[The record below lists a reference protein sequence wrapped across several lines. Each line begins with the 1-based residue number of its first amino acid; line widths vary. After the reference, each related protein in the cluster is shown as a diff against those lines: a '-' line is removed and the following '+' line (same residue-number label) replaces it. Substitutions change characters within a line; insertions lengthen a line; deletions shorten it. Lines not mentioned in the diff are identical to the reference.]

1 MNAYQIHL
9 NMIAEKHTQKI
20 FNVTITTASDIE
32 TNLHNWLFPMHL
44 PKYQAF
50 KNILKKTFKFR
61 KTNISNKQL
70 FPAKY
75 L

>member
-20 FNVTITTASDIE
+20 FNVPTTTASDIE

-44 PKYQAF
+44 PEYQRF
-50 KNILKKTFKFR
+50 KKKK
-61 KTNISNKQL
+61 NN
-70 FPAKY
+70 
-75 L
+75 

>member
-20 FNVTITTASDIE
+20 FNVPIITASDIE

-50 KNILKKTFKFR
+50 KKKNLKDLQ
-61 KTNISNKQL
+61 I
-70 FPAKY
+70 
-75 L
+75 